1 MKCPRSQEVR
11 RALSIASLAWYCIV
25 FYFMVLHGITWC
37 CTVLY
42 GTPANYPVVHLGLF
56 LKLAIFVVFWLF
68 IVWSQ
73 DIKRNWT
80 QISRR
85 KTFFEPQF
93 PAGGILQQQILTSK
107 AYCVRLKPQSKSL
120 VASINLVNL
129 FMAGCVKHEDMQTSM
144 SIDLVSGGSSKV
156 EIVKRC

>member
-1 MKCPRSQEVR
+1 MVLYSFVWYTGELPRS
-11 RALSIASLAWYCIV
+11 ASR
-25 FYFMVLHGITWC
+25 H
-37 CTVLY
+37 
-42 GTPANYPVVHLGLF
+42 F

-107 AYCVRLKPQSKSL
+107 AYCV
-120 VASINLVNL
+120 
-129 FMAGCVKHEDMQTSM
+129 
-144 SIDLVSGGSSKV
+144 
-156 EIVKRC
+156 